1 MLKHDDL
8 LVCDPELIQDRLAFL
23 QQVNDLKIDDGALK
37 LKTINEF
44 LRRVS
49 ASGSFYWMPEILTH
63 QLMFTG
69 AYHEAAEA
77 AAKKRKNNDGGILKN
92 TKKQKW
98 EANAIA
104 KKHKGKGDFQG
115 GYQGKDS
122 NKLVQSSADERKA
135 NGVCLSRVSK
145 TGVCPCKGPPKFCK
159 FTHECPRH
167 PGEVHP
173 ASQCNKM

>member
-1 MLKHDDL
+1 MLQGGCNQLCFDDDELAFGDTQSEAVRSVDHWKQGFLFVVSRMLKHDDL

-77 AAKKRKNNDGGILKN
+77 AAKKRKNNDGGIPKN

-98 EANAIA
+98 EANATA
-104 KKHKGKGDFQG
+104 KKLKG
-115 GYQGKDS
+115 
-122 NKLVQSSADERKA
+122 R
-135 NGVCLSRVSK
+135 
-145 TGVCPCKGPPKFCK
+145 TG
-159 FTHECPRH
+159 
-167 PGEVHP
+167 P
-173 ASQCNKM
+173 ALPA